1 MSSDVQTEITKLR
14 EEINYHLYRYHT
26 LDDPLISDYEYD
38 QLFQRL
44 KTLEEAH
51 PDLITPD
58 SPTQRVGAEPL
69 DEFEKVTHPVPLT
82 SLGNAFDGD
91 DMWAWLKRI
100 ERLLPAGTAVADLE
114 FVVEPKI
121 DGLAVALTYENGLL
135 VRGATRGNGQV
146 GENVTANLRT
156 IRHIPLRIPVEANG
170 SLSVSP
176 ERIEVRGEV
185 YIPLADFEEL
195 NRQQVAAGKPP
206 YANPRNT
213 AAGAVRQLDSRLT
226 AKRPLAFFAYQIGY
240 VEGITINT
248 QWQALETMRDLGFPV
263 NPDIHLASNL
273 SEVLDYIHAWMTR
286 RETLPYE
293 ADGAVVKINDFALQA
308 HLGVVGNAPRWAIAY
323 KFPAQERTTVLRAI
337 ETNVGRTGQ
346 ITPYAVLE
354 AVNIGGVT
362 VREATLH
369 NFEDIARKDLR
380 VGDTVVVKRAGDVIP
395 QVIRPILEKRP
406 PDSKPYHPPTKCPVC
421 GEPLSFPEE
430 EVAAFC
436 INAACP
442 AQLVRQVEY
451 FASRGAMDIEGLG
464 IKVAELLVKLGF
476 VKDVGDIYF
485 LERDKLL
492 ALEGFKEKRV
502 DNLLNG
508 IEASKDQPVSR
519 VLTAL
524 GIRYVGS
531 AVAELLTTHFP
542 SLEALSAATA
552 EELET
557 VEGVGPRIAESVV
570 EWFRRPA
577 HQAILEKLRQAGVPL
592 ATEVSEAET
601 AGEQPLAG
609 MTFVITGTLPDL
621 SRNEATAIIE
631 EAGGKVT
638 GSVTKNTSYLLVGEN
653 PGGSKFNKAQSLG
666 TPQIDWAQLQAMM
679 KARAD

>member
-1 MSSDVQTEITKLR
+1 VSSDVQTEITKLR

-263 NPDIHLASNL
+263 NPDIHLASDL
-273 SEVLDYIHAWMTR
+273 SEVLDYIHVWMTR

-293 ADGAVVKINDFALQA
+293 ADGAVVKINDFALQG

-406 PDSKPYHPPTKCPVC
+406 PDSKPYQPPTKCPVC

-508 IEASKDQPVSR
+508 IEASKDQPFSR

-531 AVAELLTTHFP
+531 TVAELLTKHFP

-552 EELET
+552 EALET

-601 AGEQPLAG
+601 AGEQPLAS

-679 KARAD
+679 KAGAD

>member
-44 KTLEEAH
+44 KALEEAH

-69 DEFEKVTHPVPLT
+69 GEFEKVTHPIPLT
-82 SLGNAFDGD
+82 SLGNAFDDD
-91 DMWAWLKRI
+91 DMLAWVKRI
-100 ERLLPAGTAVADLE
+100 ERLLPAGTTVADLK

-156 IRHIPLRIPVEANG
+156 IRRIPLRIPVESNG
-170 SLSVSP
+170 SIPVPP

-195 NRQQVAAGKPP
+195 NRQQVAAGKPA

-248 QWQALETMRDLGFPV
+248 QWQALETLQALGFPV
-263 NPDIHLASNL
+263 NPDLHLAGTL
-273 SEVLDYIHAWMTR
+273 SEVLDYIHDWMAQ
-286 RETLPYE
+286 REALPYE

-323 KFPAQERTTVLRAI
+323 KFPAQERTTVLRSI

-406 PDSKPYHPPTKCPVC
+406 PDSKPYQPPTKCSVC

-464 IKVAELLVKLGF
+464 IKMAELLVKLGF
-476 VKDVGDIYF
+476 VKDVGDVYY

-508 IEASKDQPVSR
+508 IEASKNQPFSR

-531 AVAELLTTHFP
+531 TVGELLTTHFP

-577 HQAILEKLRQAGVPL
+577 HQAILEKLRQAGVQL
-592 ATEVSEAET
+592 AAKKSEAEN
-601 AGEQPLAG
+601 AGKQPLAG
-609 MTFVITGTLPDL
+609 LTFVITGTLPDL

-653 PGGSKFNKAQSLG
+653 PGGSKFYKAQSLG
-666 TPQIDWAQLQAMM
+666 TPQIDWAQLKAMM
-679 KARAD
+679 KARSD

>member
-1 MSSDVQTEITKLR
+1 MSSDVQIEIVKLR

-38 QLFQRL
+38 RLFQRL
-44 KTLEEAH
+44 KALEEAH

-69 DEFEKVTHPVPLT
+69 GEFEKVIHPIPMT
-82 SLGNAFDGD
+82 SLGNAFDDD

-100 ERLLPAGTAVADLE
+100 ERLLPTGTTVTDLK

-156 IRHIPLRIPVEANG
+156 IRRIPLRIPVETNG
-170 SLSVSP
+170 STPVPP

-248 QWQALETMRDLGFPV
+248 QWQALETLRALGFPV
-263 NPDIHLASNL
+263 NPDLHLAGTL
-273 SEVLDYIHAWMTR
+273 TEVLDYIHDWMAR
-286 RETLPYE
+286 REALPYE
-293 ADGAVVKINDFALQA
+293 ADGAVVKINDFALQT
-308 HLGVVGNAPRWAIAY
+308 HLGFVGNAPRWAIAY

-406 PDSKPYHPPTKCPVC
+406 PNSKPYQPPTQCPVC

-476 VKDVGDIYF
+476 VKDIGDLYF
-485 LERDKLL
+485 LDRDKLL

-508 IEASKDQPVSR
+508 IEASKNQPFSR

-531 AVAELLTTHFP
+531 TVAELLTKHFP

-557 VEGVGPRIAESVV
+557 VEGIGPRIAESVV

-666 TPQIDWAQLQAMM
+666 TPQIDWAQLQEMM
-679 KARAD
+679 KARTD

>member
-1 MSSDVQTEITKLR
+1 VSSDVQTEITKLR

-263 NPDIHLASNL
+263 NPDIHLASDL
-273 SEVLDYIHAWMTR
+273 SEVLDYIHVWMTR

-293 ADGAVVKINDFALQA
+293 ADGAVVKINDFALQG

-395 QVIRPILEKRP
+395 QVIRSILEKRP
-406 PDSKPYHPPTKCPVC
+406 PDSKPYQPPTKCPVC

-508 IEASKDQPVSR
+508 IEASKDQPFSR

-531 AVAELLTTHFP
+531 TVAELLTKHFP

-552 EELET
+552 EALET

-601 AGEQPLAG
+601 AGEQPLAS

-679 KARAD
+679 KAGAD